1 MKKNILFIINPVSG
15 NQHAP
20 SLCKRIYDK
29 LDKNK
34 FSLTISFT
42 GAKGEGALLA
52 QKAIRDRVD
61 YVIAV
66 GGDGTVNEIGSELV
80 HSDVVMGIIPN
91 GSGDGLARHLRLRG
105 NFEEAMEVINQE
117 HVVPVDYCLAN
128 DVKFFCTF
136 GMGFDALI
144 SYVFSK
150 AGTRG
155 FSTYVEKVFK
165 EYINYK
171 PEEYVIECN
180 GKRIVSK
187 SFLITCANAS
197 QWGNNAY
204 IAPMASIH
212 DGLLDVVTMEPF
224 GFTNAGPIAFQL
236 FTKTITSRHDIK
248 MYRAKEFIFHRQT
261 PGIYHYDG
269 EPIEMG
275 DTVVVRV
282 VPAGLKML
290 APKNLAI

>member
-15 NQHAP
+15 NQHST
-20 SLCKRIYDK
+20 SLCKKIYDR
-29 LDKNK
+29 LDKSK
-34 FSLTISFT
+34 FNITISFT
-42 GAKGEGALLA
+42 GAKGDATMFA
-52 QKAIRDRVD
+52 QKAIRDHVE

-66 GGDGTVNEIGSELV
+66 GGDGTVNEVGSELV
-80 HSDVVMGIIPN
+80 HSDVAMGIIPN
-91 GSGDGLARHLRLRG
+91 GSGDGLARHLGLRG
-105 NFEEAMEVINQE
+105 NFEQAIEVINQE
-117 HVVPVDYCLAN
+117 YVLEVDYCMAN
-128 DVKFFCTF
+128 DIKFFCTF
-136 GMGFDALI
+136 GMGFDALV
-144 SYVFSK
+144 SHSFSK

-171 PEEYVIECN
+171 PEEYIIECN
-180 GKRIVSK
+180 GEKIVSK

-204 IAPMASIH
+204 IAPQASIS
-212 DGLLDVVTMEPF
+212 DGLLDVITMEPF

-248 MYRAKEFIFHRQT
+248 MYRAKEFIFHREN
-261 PGIYHYDG
+261 PGMYHFDG

-275 DTVVVRV
+275 DTVTVRV
-282 VPAGLKML
+282 VPA
-290 APKNLAI
+290 